1 MGWRRSPS
9 ATWPRRSS
17 MAPGP
22 SKRASM
28 REGPL
33 AALFRKTDDEQP
45 EEKADP
51 APAPEPVRE
60 EPVARERPAVPHPAL
75 RPQPDQPAQE
85 PRVPT
90 PQERL
95 RHAFSADIPD
105 NVMDAPSTRRA
116 TPQHDPFARYEAAT
130 PSVAGSPVLRVVG
143 VGGVGGHAVHRLG
156 AHAVARAEL

>member
-1 MGWRRSPS
+1 MGWRRSPI

-33 AALFRKTDDEQP
+33 AALFRKTD
-45 EEKADP
+45 EEKPEAAA
-51 APAPEPVRE
+51 APPPEPEPEPVRE
-60 EPVARERPAVPHPAL
+60 EPVARERPAVPHPGL
-75 RPQPDQPAQE
+75 RPQPQPEPAREE

-105 NVMDAPSTRRA
+105 NVMDVPAIRRA
-116 TPQHDPFARYEAAT
+116 TPEHDPFARYEAAT
-130 PSVAGSPVLRVVG
+130 PS
-143 VGGVGGHAVHRLG
+143 
-156 AHAVARAEL
+156 

>member
-1 MGWRRSPS
+1 MGWRRSPT

-33 AALFRKTDDEQP
+33 AALFRKTDEEQP
-45 EEKADP
+45 QEKAAP
-51 APAPEPVRE
+51 SPKPAPEPVRE

-75 RPQPDQPAQE
+75 RPQPEPAVEE

-95 RHAFSADIPD
+95 RHAFSADIP
-105 NVMDAPSTRRA
+105 
-116 TPQHDPFARYEAAT
+116 
-130 PSVAGSPVLRVVG
+130 
-143 VGGVGGHAVHRLG
+143 
-156 AHAVARAEL
+156 